1 MINVLIDNRGVAM
14 FDDYITVSEASKL
27 YNREVSVIRRA
38 CLNKWIPAKKMGS
51 QWVIRRSDADAR
63 WGAKK

>member
-1 MINVLIDNRGVAM
+1 ML
-14 FDDYITVSEASKL
+14 DDYITVSEASKL

>member
-1 MINVLIDNRGVAM
+1 M

-27 YNREVSVIRRA
+27 YKREVSVIRRA
-38 CLNKWIPAKKMGS
+38 CLNKWIPARKIGS
-51 QWVIRRSDADAR
+51 QWIIRKEDAQTR